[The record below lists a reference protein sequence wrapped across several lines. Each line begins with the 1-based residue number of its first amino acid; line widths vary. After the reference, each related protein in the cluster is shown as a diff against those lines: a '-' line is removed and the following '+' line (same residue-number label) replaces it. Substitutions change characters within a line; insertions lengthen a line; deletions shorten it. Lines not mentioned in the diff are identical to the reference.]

1 MATRSL
7 GEILLASSLGSV
19 LDVLYV
25 TMQCGSRVMV
35 REPQYEKSDFPFIL
49 VVDESCATKSYRYR
63 ETFGRIFFRFGEA
76 AKNPILIRFKQTSE
90 RS

>member
-1 MATRSL
+1 VATRSL

-35 REPQYEKSDFPFIL
+35 REPQYEKSDC
-49 VVDESCATKSYRYR
+49 SR
-63 ETFGRIFFRFGEA
+63 
-76 AKNPILIRFKQTSE
+76 
-90 RS
+90 